1 MNIYTSKNY
10 RKIYESNF
18 GPIPKDENGRSY
30 EIHHIDGNHTNN
42 ELSNLQCLTIQEH
55 YNIHFNQ
62 SDWGACYL
70 IARKMKLS
78 PEELSSLSK
87 KVNQQ
92 RIQTGEH
99 QFCGDKNPQKQ
110 EHNRIKSSKKMK
122 EQYETVWKN
131 NTENKKM
138 RSVWGKKGAEF
149 MKSPEGRLLASSR
162 TQSKNPNYDHTV
174 FNFENTETNI
184 QFTGTMY
191 DFRTKF
197 MLRQSSVSMVVAGKQ
212 KTVFGWKLFK

>member
-1 MNIYTSKNY
+1 MSIYTGNNY
-10 RKIYESNF
+10 RKIYESKF
-18 GPIPKDENGRSY
+18 GPIPKDDQGRSY
-30 EIHHIDGNHTNN
+30 EIHHIDGDRQNN
-42 ELSNLQCLTIQEH
+42 DISNLQCLTIQEH

-78 PEELSSLSK
+78 PVEMSSLSK

-92 RIQTGEH
+92 RIQSGEH

-131 NTENKKM
+131 DPENKKM

-149 MKSPEGRLLASSR
+149 MKSAEGRMLASSK
-162 TQSKNPNYDHTV
+162 TQSKNPNYNRTI
-174 FNFENTETNI
+174 FTFEHTETHT

-212 KTVFGWKLFK
+212 QTVCGWKLIT